1 MRSDISRIHEDYLDP
16 DKWLYNNC
24 NEEGEEEITLEQ
36 QEKIDSIRQRL
47 ENAKAK
53 AYDPK
58 HRKIP
63 TLQSLFKD
71 CPEGD
76 FHWDGEPEDVGNSW
90 NCGDS
95 DCEAQWHESCQCIE
109 MGRQDG
115 KTYFIV
121 LMDSHAG
128 DGDYQPEAGWDEREG
143 DIVDESTLRDL
154 WFHLE
159 GRTIDHWYSWGIYDL
174 DCAMTGKDPL
184 NKGWSPKILTIDDHI
199 ASAERN
205 LEYLLKH

>member
-1 MRSDISRIHEDYLDP
+1 MSNLSRIHEDYLDP
-16 DKWLYNNC
+16 DKHLYH
-24 NEEGEEEITLEQ
+24 EYDDSDQEITMEQ
-36 QEKIDSIRQRL
+36 QGRIDSIRQRL

-58 HRKIP
+58 NRKIP
-63 TLQSLFKD
+63 TLKSLFEH

-76 FHWDGEPEDVGNSW
+76 FHWDGEPEDVGNAW

-121 LMDSHAG
+121 LMDSNAG

-174 DCAMTGKDPL
+174 DCVMTGKDPL
-184 NKGWSPKILTIDDHI
+184 NKAWSPKILSIDDHI
-199 ASAERN
+199 KSAERN
-205 LEYLLKH
+205 LEHLLKH